1 LNILSKILAAL
12 NGQAFSN
19 NDDILRLFRRV
30 PASLRPLGASMVLMG
45 LLMTGIEVPS
55 HENRH
60 HLETPMITVN

>member
-1 LNILSKILAAL
+1 
-12 NGQAFSN
+12 
-19 NDDILRLFRRV
+19 
-30 PASLRPLGASMVLMG
+30 MVLMG